1 MSDKTLL
8 SKYLRRL
15 RQAKNE
21 SLRDVER
28 DTGISNAYLS
38 QLERGK
44 ASRPSPDKLHALAD
58 HYNVPYEELM
68 RAAGYI
74 KDTSGEQKKDFSSFE
89 SALMSADLSE
99 EEEEMVLK
107 FIKTLRSE

>member
-1 MSDKTLL
+1 MSDTSL

-15 RQAKNE
+15 RQAKGD
-21 SLRDVER
+21 SLREVEQA
-28 DTGISNAYLS
+28 TGISNAYLS

-44 ASRPSPDKLHALAD
+44 ASRPSPDKLHALAE
-58 HYNVPYEELM
+58 HYNLPYEELM

-74 KDTSGEQKKDFSSFE
+74 KESDSGQTKDFSSFQ

-107 FIKTLRSE
+107 FIETLRSE